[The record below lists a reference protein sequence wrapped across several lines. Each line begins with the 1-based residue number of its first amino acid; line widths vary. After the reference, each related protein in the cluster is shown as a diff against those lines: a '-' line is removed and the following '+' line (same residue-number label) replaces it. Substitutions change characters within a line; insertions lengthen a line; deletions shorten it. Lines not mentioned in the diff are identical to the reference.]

1 MKIKSILLSIFHHT
15 LLYLYARV
23 NQFVVWMD
31 YIHDIQTDQ
40 KKAELYQEQVRKW
53 NDIENLDELCEYFQN
68 RKAYKNEGLFHHY
81 NSKEEFFLHGYDCED
96 VAFMAQKKLRELGY
110 KTQVIGIMGSKV
122 SSWHYDLVVIENHL
136 YNDGIGNLYLEEQFV
151 LFNYGKLIKKKRL
164 KKCIDQLNTYKVNNE
179 YVYPLNKTIWWRCYW

>member
-1 MKIKSILLSIFHHT
+1 
-15 LLYLYARV
+15 
-23 NQFVVWMD
+23 MD

-122 SSWHYDLVVIENHL
+122 DSWHYDLIIIEEEF
-136 YNDGIGNLYLEEQFV
+136 IEQFLGNNMIYNRV
-151 LFNYGKLIKKKRL
+151 YYDKYYMFNYGKKIKGNSIQS
-164 KKCIDQLNTYKVNNE
+164 CIDQLSTYKVNNE
-179 YVYPLNKTIWWRCYW
+179 YVYPLNKTVWWRCYW